1 MHPTINDFENIKGAI
16 FDIDGTILDT
26 MGAWDSTGEKL
37 LARFDKVP
45 EENLHQILFPLTM
58 EETAEYLIKNYQ
70 LPLSVGQVVHEI
82 NQIMIDYYTEEAQI
96 KNDMMSLIVEFK
108 KAGIPMA
115 VATTTDRNA
124 FMPAFE
130 RLGLT
135 QYFDGIFTCSEVGY
149 SKEHPH
155 IFREAL
161 KLLKTPAENT
171 YVFEDGLFSAQTASG
186 EGLQIVGIYDESSAD
201 KWEDLKV
208 LSKKYF
214 DHEGILW

>member
-1 MHPTINDFENIKGAI
+1 MHPTINDFKNIRGAI

-37 LARFDKVP
+37 LKRFGKVP

-58 EETAEYLIKNYQ
+58 EETAKYLIENYD
-70 LPLSVGQVVHEI
+70 LPMSAAQVVEEI
-82 NQIMIDYYTEEAQI
+82 NQIMIDFYRDDAQI
-96 KNDMMSLIVEFK
+96 KNDMLTLIKEFK
-108 KAGIPMA
+108 RAGIPMA
-115 VATTTDRNA
+115 VATTTDREA

-130 RLGLT
+130 RLSLT

-161 KLLKTPAENT
+161 KVLNTPAEHT
-171 YVFEDGLFSAQTASG
+171 YVFEDGLFSAETASR
-186 EGLQIVGIYDESSAD
+186 EGLKIVGVYDDSSAE
-201 KWEDLKV
+201 KWENLKV
-208 LSKKYF
+208 LSEKYF
-214 DHEGILW
+214 DQNGVLW